1 MSTIDQRP
9 PEALRDH
16 WTAALKYHA
25 TGRTAGSFRAQGA
38 DETFTRG
45 MAALSGTTPE
55 QERAWLL
62 AVADAV
68 DALAAEG
75 LTPEKAYRLAGLD
88 RELGPYLSPDAALY
102 LGAAHIAAGHTTATL
117 PASVRPEITGAVAAL
132 EDRGV
137 TPAQAARITVT
148 GEIALPDPCEQ
159 AAAILMSEGW
169 TPAEVLWY
177 LPGSAREIA
186 AAMLDLAAEGF
197 TPHRLAKL
205 VGLGEVSVPLRC
217 PAPEGVINAGQ
228 AATDMINARK
238 GRK

>member
-1 MSTIDQRP
+1 MTTIDQRP

-16 WTAALKYHA
+16 WTAALKYMGI
-25 TGRTAGSFRAQGA
+25 GRTAESFRAQAA
-38 DETFTRG
+38 DPDFTRG
-45 MAALSGTTPE
+45 MALLSGTSGDAE
-55 QERAWLL
+55 HAWLS
-62 AVADAV
+62 AVADAI
-68 DALAAEG
+68 DTLTAEG
-75 LTPEKAYRLAGLD
+75 LTPEQAYFLAGLD

-117 PASVRPEITGAVAAL
+117 PPTVRPEITGAVAAL

-205 VGLGEVSVPLRC
+205 VGLGEVPVPLRC
-217 PAPEGVINAGQ
+217 PAPAGLNA
-228 AATDMINARK
+228 A
-238 GRK
+238 